1 MTQRAAYAEWL
12 REKMNERGYT
22 QRSFGRA
29 LNPDNPEAGR
39 RSVHRYLTGM
49 VPLERTQ
56 KVIAEVLGVDE
67 TGPAPSDEEEQDLV
81 SMLKR
86 QLVDMQTLV
95 DRLDHADQKEIAA

>member
-1 MTQRAAYAEWL
+1 MTQRTAYAEWL
-12 REKMNERGYT
+12 RARMDERGYT

-49 VPLERTQ
+49 VPLERTR

-81 SMLKR
+81 SMLRR
-86 QLVDMQTLV
+86 QLVDLQTLV
-95 DRLDHADQKEIAA
+95 DRLDHTEKEIAA